1 MLAHRFAL
9 GTLGATLV
17 LLVVGGLV
25 SGTGSSLAC
34 PEPWFICHGSMLP
47 EFTGGVEYEHTHRLV
62 AMLVG
67 LLTLILA
74 GLLWRRRDEDR
85 PLAWMGIGASGL
97 VIFQGILGGLTVQ
110 FDLPTAISSA
120 HLATAML
127 YLSLVTVIAVR
138 SRRLA
143 EPFGRPADAS
153 LVRFAGFSALAVY
166 LQVALGGVVR
176 HTGAGLV
183 CPDLPFC
190 NGAAWPVG
198 QHPAA
203 PIHMLHRYAAVVV
216 SVIVVWAAIRI
227 WRASPPR
234 SPARLLAVASGIL
247 LAIQFTLG
255 VLSVTSRLDLIPVTA
270 HLGVGA
276 LLLATSV
283 AAWTGLRLGLGER
296 RGVSPATSAP
306 GPGVASPPAPVAS
319 GA

>member
-1 MLAHRFAL
+1 MLEHRFAL
-9 GTLGATLV
+9 GTFGATLV

-47 EFTGGVEYEHTHRLV
+47 EFTGGVEYEHTHRLI
-62 AMLVG
+62 AMGVG
-67 LLTLILA
+67 LLTLVLA
-74 GLLWRRRDEDR
+74 ALLWRRRHEDR
-85 PLAWMGIGASGL
+85 PLARMGVGAAAL

-127 YLSLVTVIAVR
+127 YLSLVAMIAVR
-138 SRRLA
+138 TRRLA
-143 EPFGRPADAS
+143 EPFGTPADRS
-153 LVRFAGFSALAVY
+153 VTRLAGLSALAVY

-203 PIHMLHRYAAVVV
+203 PIHMLHRYAAVAV
-216 SVIVVWAAIRI
+216 SVLVVWAAIRI
-227 WRASPPR
+227 LRAAEGRPIVRALAVS
-234 SPARLLAVASGIL
+234 SIMLLAVQVGLGI
-247 LAIQFTLG
+247 
-255 VLSVTSRLDLIPVTA
+255 LSVTSRLALAPVTA

-276 LLLATSV
+276 LLLAVAV
-283 AAWTGLRLGLGER
+283 AAWTGLSLGLVGR
-296 RGVSPATSAP
+296 RTPASRPADLGDGAA
-306 GPGVASPPAPVAS
+306 GPPRPVVT